1 MPNPLCMRSFFNKLL
16 CSGLSLSLFLAGVGA
31 LANLEALQENS
42 PFLPP
47 DFKPR
52 GSGSINR
59 GGKEGPA
66 RRLELTGMIQ
76 VGAVWSFSFY
86 EPAKKRSFWAKMG
99 DPAAEVKIVDFNPQH
114 KTVTLEAGGTRDV
127 VSLRQSTPPTG
138 APLAKGPAL
147 NGAAIGGSGSKKGG
161 GMKPDK
167 PADLPPLSPE
177 DETALKMLE
186 ELLLGLGGAGGPGNG
201 PK

>member
-1 MPNPLCMRSFFNKLL
+1 MRFILKYAVFGFSFFI
-16 CSGLSLSLFLAGVGA
+16 AGVGVFA
-31 LANLEALQENS
+31 KLEALQENS

-52 GSGSINR
+52 GSGPINR

-76 VGAVWSFSFY
+76 VGEVWSFSFY

-99 DPAAEVKIVDFNPQH
+99 DPAAEVKIVDFNLQQ
-114 KTVTLEAGGTRDV
+114 KTVTLATGGTRDV
-127 VSLRQSTPPTG
+127 VSMRQSGPPTG
-138 APLAKGPAL
+138 ASALQGPAL
-147 NGAAIGGSGSKKGG
+147 TGAAIGGGSGGKRGS
-161 GMKPDK
+161 GMKPDNPDK
-167 PADLPPLSPE
+167 STDLPPLTPD
-177 DETALKMLE
+177 DEAALKMLE
-186 ELLLGLGGAGGPGNG
+186 ELLLGLGGGDGPGNG

>member
-1 MPNPLCMRSFFNKLL
+1 MRSILKYAVFGFS
-16 CSGLSLSLFLAGVGA
+16 CFVAGVGA

-52 GSGSINR
+52 GSGPINR

-76 VGAVWSFSFY
+76 VGEVWSFSFY

-99 DPAAEVKIVDFNPQH
+99 DPAAEVKIVDFNPQQ
-114 KTVTLEAGGTRDV
+114 KTVTLEASGTRDV

-147 NGAAIGGSGSKKGG
+147 TGAAIGGSGGKRGSA
-161 GMKPDK
+161 MKPDNPDK
-167 PADLPPLSPE
+167 PTDLPPLSPD
-177 DETALKMLE
+177 DEAALKMLE
-186 ELLLGLGGAGGPGNG
+186 ELLLGLGGGDGPGNG